1 MDHHPTAPEDSSGE
15 SSASSASSVL
25 DDRIVISGSVHVVT
39 LPRAS
44 KARFLNPPP
53 RAGDWLDSQGQT
65 IPELLDW
72 ERTSASRRREL
83 WTAYVIEEGK
93 VRADTNATPLV
104 RTRIVNKTK

>member
-1 MDHHPTAPEDSSGE
+1 MDYHPAAPDDSSDG
-15 SSASSASSVL
+15 SSASSASSVV
-25 DDRIVISGSVHVVT
+25 DDRIVTSESVHVVT
-39 LPRAS
+39 IPSAAKR
-44 KARFLNPPP
+44 RFPSPPP